1 MHSMFGEMHIK
12 LQWYNISFVFFPFFA
27 FAMQLFSTLA
37 TSSNLRNQAPLF
49 TELCLLQA
57 TRGALCHI
65 GLVKDRGIHLVN
77 QPRLSFLTS
86 VEKQQLDIKKA

>member
-37 TSSNLRNQAPLF
+37 TSSNLCNQAPLF
-49 TELCLLQA
+49 MKLRLLQG
-57 TRGALCHI
+57 TQISRH
-65 GLVKDRGIHLVN
+65 N
-77 QPRLSFLTS
+77 RLPFAYM
-86 VEKQQLDIKKA
+86 IW